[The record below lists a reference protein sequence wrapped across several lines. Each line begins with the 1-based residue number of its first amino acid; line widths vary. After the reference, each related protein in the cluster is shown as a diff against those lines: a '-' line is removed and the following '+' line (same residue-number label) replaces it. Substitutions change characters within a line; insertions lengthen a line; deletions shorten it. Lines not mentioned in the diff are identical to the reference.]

1 MFTGI
6 VEEIGIVRSVTRGG
20 DRARIEIASS
30 VAVEGTRLGDSIAVD
45 GACQTVVALS
55 PASFTVEALAETL
68 RKTTLGSLRAGSR
81 VHLERALSL
90 SARLGG
96 HLVQGHVNGKGTV
109 RELRRAGENVYLSI
123 ALSPKL
129 ERYCIAEGSIAVDGV
144 SLTIC
149 ALGPGWVE
157 VNLIPHT
164 AASTL
169 LGEKKRGGEVNIE
182 NDPIAKYV
190 ERLLSFG
197 TPPAA
202 SPHGEPPDG
211 AASLERLLSTAF

>member
-6 VEEIGIVRSVTRGG
+6 VEEIGTIRSVSRSG
-20 DRARIEIASS
+20 DLARLEIASS
-30 VAVEGTRLGDSIAVD
+30 VAVEGTRLGDSIAVN

-55 PASFTVEALAETL
+55 SALFTVEALAETL
-68 RKTTLGSLRAGSR
+68 RKTTLGSLRAGDR

-96 HLVQGHVNGKGTV
+96 HLVQGHVNGKAAV
-109 RELRRAGENVYLSI
+109 RGLRRSGENAYLVL
-123 ALSPKL
+123 ALSPGL

-144 SLTIC
+144 SLTIS
-149 ALGPGWVE
+149 ALRPGEAE

-164 AASTL
+164 RASTL
-169 LGEKKRGGEVNIE
+169 LGEKKRGAEVNVE
-182 NDPIAKYV
+182 NDLVAKYV

-197 TPPAA
+197 SGASSAA
-202 SPHGEPPDG
+202 P
-211 AASLERLLSTAF
+211 SLANLLENAF